1 MHVLTNAEKLIPRR
15 DAASLAESRKLAGIR
30 IVTGTTSPFTRYE
43 RISVSPASCS
53 IRSEYVI
60 AFYTFK
66 LQYKCNNSTPA
77 WEQRE
82 LVDIAEIVGGG
93 TPDTNNSNYWDGDID
108 WYAPAELGNNIYA
121 ESSTR
126 KITQAGF
133 DSCSTKMLPA
143 DKTILF
149 TSRAGIGNT
158 AILRHSACTN
168 QGFQSLVIGD
178 ADVYFVYSMSERIK
192 KWAEEKASGST
203 FLEISGRQLE
213 TMPVN
218 LPSLVEQQ
226 AIGSFF
232 SHLDDLITLHQRKYD
247 KLVIFKKSMLEKMF
261 PKDGESVPEIRFA
274 GFTDPWEQRKLSEV
288 ATFGGGH
295 TPPMADPDNYEDG
308 YVLWVTSQDVKSNY
322 LDRTTTQITEK
333 GAKELTLYPAGSLV
347 MVTRSGILRHTLPV
361 AELRKPSTVNQDI
374 RVILPQGE
382 CCGEWLLQFFISHN
396 KELLL
401 EFGKTGTTV
410 ESVDFGKIKDMLLYM
425 PSTVEQQQI
434 GDFFAKLDS
443 LITLHQ
449 RKLELLQNIKKS
461 LLDKMF
467 A

>member
-1 MHVLTNAEKLIPRR
+1 MTEQAKVPAIRF
-15 DAASLAESRKLAGIR
+15 AG
-30 IVTGTTSPFTRYE
+30 FTD
-43 RISVSPASCS
+43 P
-53 IRSEYVI
+53 
-60 AFYTFK
+60 
-66 LQYKCNNSTPA
+66 
-77 WEQRE
+77 WEQRKLGE
-82 LVDIAEIVGGG
+82 LALTYSGG
-93 TPDTNNSNYWDGDID
+93 TPSAGNSAYYGGEIPFIRSAEIDCDSTELSLTVAGLNNSSAKLVDKGMVLYAMYGATSGEVAISKIKGAINQAILAMDASDMAANRFIAYWLRRQKKSITETFLQGGQGNLSGAIIK
-108 WYAPAELGNNIYA
+108 ELGIP
-121 ESSTR
+121 
-126 KITQAGF
+126 Q
-133 DSCSTKMLPA
+133 
-143 DKTILF
+143 
-149 TSRAGIGNT
+149 
-158 AILRHSACTN
+158 
-168 QGFQSLVIGD
+168 
-178 ADVYFVYSMSERIK
+178 
-192 KWAEEKASGST
+192 
-203 FLEISGRQLE
+203 
-213 TMPVN
+213 
-218 LPSLVEQQ
+218 PSLDEQRQ
-226 AIGSFF
+226 IGSFF
-232 SHLDDLITLHQRKYD
+232 SNLDDLITLHQRKYD